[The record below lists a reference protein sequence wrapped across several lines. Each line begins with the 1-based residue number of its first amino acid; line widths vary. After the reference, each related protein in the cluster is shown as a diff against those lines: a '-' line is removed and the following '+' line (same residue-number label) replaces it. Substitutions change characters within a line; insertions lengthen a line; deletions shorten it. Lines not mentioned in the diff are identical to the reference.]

1 MMQNIDNLVKE
12 WVLAKEQETNAVN
25 VRRLIEDDLTKALG
39 IDPANE
45 GVQTILGD
53 GYNVKVTNRLT
64 RKIDADKL
72 QEIAAEHGI
81 TDHLASLFR
90 WRPEIDMRAWKSSNE
105 AVTKPLIQAIT
116 TTPGRPSYSINA
128 ITKE

>member
-1 MMQNIDNLVKE
+1 MTNIDNLVKE

-39 IDPANE
+39 IDPSDE
-45 GVQTILGD
+45 GVKTIPCD
-53 GYNVKVTNRLT
+53 GYTFKVTNRLT

-72 QEIAAEHGI
+72 QEIAAEHGL
-81 TDHLASLFR
+81 TEHLASLFR
-90 WRPEIDMRAWKSSNE
+90 WKPEIDMRAWKSSNE